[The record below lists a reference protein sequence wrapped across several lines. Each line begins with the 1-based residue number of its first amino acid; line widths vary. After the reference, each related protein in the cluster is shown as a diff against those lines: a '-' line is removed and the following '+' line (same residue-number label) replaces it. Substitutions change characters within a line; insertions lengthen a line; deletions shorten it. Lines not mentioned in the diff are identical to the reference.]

1 MAYIGKKPEDLI
13 RGNATYNAFTGD
25 GSTTT
30 FDVTNLLPDGGAF
43 DVEVF
48 VDNVRQEAGSSKS
61 YTIGQD
67 GSGDLKRVTFI
78 FLVIFI
84 IVILYSTRVIY
95 LSSKTIQN
103 HSYKTNKISRA
114 DITDRDGDF
123 ISKSVFTSNL
133 GIDPK
138 LVKDKKKLLL

>member
-1 MAYIGKKPEDLI
+1 MNRNKNNKIIISKL
-13 RGNATYNAFTGD
+13 
-25 GSTTT
+25 
-30 FDVTNLLPDGGAF
+30 NL
-43 DVEVF
+43 
-48 VDNVRQEAGSSKS
+48 N
-61 YTIGQD
+61 
-67 GSGDLKRVTFI
+67 LKDFSHKEFNINLNRVTFI

-95 LSSKTIQN
+95 LYSKTIQN

-114 DITDRDGDF
+114 DITDRNGDF

-138 LVKDKKKLLL
+138 LVKDKNY